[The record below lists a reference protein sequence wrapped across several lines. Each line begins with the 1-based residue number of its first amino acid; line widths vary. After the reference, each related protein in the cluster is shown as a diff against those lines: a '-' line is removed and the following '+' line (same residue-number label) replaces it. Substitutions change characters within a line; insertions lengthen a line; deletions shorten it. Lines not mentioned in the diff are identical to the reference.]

1 MVTAAKFGLILKEI
15 RRQKGLTQEE
25 LAHRAGRSVD
35 AVSQWERAINWPTL
49 KTLVQLSDALDTPLW
64 AFFDLPDTS
73 RSDQRLR
80 MDIEARLILDALSDS
95 DLAVALEQLQALA
108 KRR

>member
-1 MVTAAKFGLILKEI
+1 MVAVAKFGLILREI

-25 LAHRAGRSVD
+25 LAHKAGRSVD

-49 KTLVQLSDALDTPLW
+49 KTLVQISEALEVPVRT
-64 AFFDLPDTS
+64 FFDVPDAQK
-73 RSDQRLR
+73 SDQRLQ
-80 MDIEARLILDALSDS
+80 MDVEARLLLDSLPDN
-95 DLAVALEQLQALA
+95 DLAVALEQLRALT